1 MDESIY
7 VMESGPSASPSQKST
22 GSVASADGSD
32 SLEDQYCMEA
42 VGKREAA
49 ASRSSL
55 GLDEETGTE
64 SLIFAKG
71 PAGDAK
77 GDAKNSAGKR
87 VFGGDN
93 CRRLTCRADRL
104 REVDI
109 WYRGYR

>member
-1 MDESIY
+1 MDESSY
-7 VMESGPSASPSQKST
+7 VMESGPSASLSQEST

-55 GLDEETGTE
+55 GLDEESGTE

-71 PAGDAK
+71 PAVDAK
-77 GDAKNSAGKR
+77 GDAENSGRKSVSGEMTA
-87 VFGGDN
+87 DN
-93 CRRLTCRADRL
+93 
-104 REVDI
+104 
-109 WYRGYR
+109 